1 MEFVRVAENKFGL
14 EEPRFPGSEY
24 GHFVEI
30 EGDATDEDI
39 TKAKQEVVERLC
51 ATIRDIAQ
59 KRDDFF
65 IIKDAPFKKGMTVAA
80 KFILPTVND

>member
-14 EEPRFPGSEY
+14 KEPRFPGSEY

-30 EGDATDEDI
+30 EGDVTEEDI
-39 TKAKQEVVERLC
+39 TKAKQEVVEHLC

-80 KFILPTVND
+80 RFILPTVND